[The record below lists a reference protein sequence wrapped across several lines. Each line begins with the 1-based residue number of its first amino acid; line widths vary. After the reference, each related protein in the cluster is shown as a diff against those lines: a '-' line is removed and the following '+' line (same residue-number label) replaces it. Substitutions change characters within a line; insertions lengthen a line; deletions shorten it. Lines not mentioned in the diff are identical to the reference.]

1 MKKLT
6 RREQQDLVDKI
17 ILEILAKKET
27 IRWTTLEKKVLG
39 THRPYATSHRFR
51 LRMQYLLKKN
61 LIKKI
66 GKGMYAITEV
76 GLKYLE
82 YLRTTYCQKKAA
94 NF

>member
-39 THRPYATSHRFR
+39 ASEACSSHRFR
-51 LRMQYLLKKN
+51 LRIKYLLKKR
-61 LIKKI
+61 LVERVDKGVYKI
-66 GKGMYAITEV
+66 TSAGR
-76 GLKYLE
+76 KYLE
-82 YLRTTYCQKKAA
+82 VLKTIYGC
-94 NF
+94 

>member
-39 THRPYATSHRFR
+39 THQPYATSHRFR

-61 LIKKI
+61 LIKKA
-66 GKGMYAITEV
+66 GKGIYAITGA

-82 YLRTTYCQKKAA
+82 YLRTIYCQEKTV